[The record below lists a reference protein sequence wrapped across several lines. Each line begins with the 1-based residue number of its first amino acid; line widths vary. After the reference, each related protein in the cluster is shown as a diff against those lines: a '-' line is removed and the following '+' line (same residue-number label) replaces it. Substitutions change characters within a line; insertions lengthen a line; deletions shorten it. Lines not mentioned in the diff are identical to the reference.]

1 MASILVIEDDEGVG
15 QVLVRMLRLAGHE
28 VLLCQTATQA
38 LQALEALEPD
48 GVEVVIADL
57 FLPDKG
63 GLDVIADLRR
73 LHPQIPIIA
82 ITGGEARVD
91 HDLLGPALQLG
102 AAWALRKP
110 FGSSALIDAVVAVLN
125 QRPGGSTA

>member
-1 MASILVIEDDEGVG
+1 MARVVVIEDDEGVG

-38 LQALEALEPD
+38 LQALQALEPD
-48 GVEVVIADL
+48 GTDVVIADL

-73 LHPQIPIIA
+73 LHPRIPIIA

-91 HDLLGPALQLG
+91 NDLLGPALQLG

-110 FGSSALIDAVVAVLN
+110 FGSTVLLDAVTAVLN
-125 QRPGGSTA
+125 RQPGGPNP